1 MVCVGIYSVLVANI
15 QVSDNV
21 HTALLSV
28 MAVSYTHLDV
38 YKRQVLRL
46 LSADFTELYKLLE
59 RAVACSPPFGVLGLS
74 LIHI

>member
-28 MAVSYTHLDV
+28 MAYTV
-38 YKRQVLRL
+38 VLC
-46 LSADFTELYKLLE
+46 F
-59 RAVACSPPFGVLGLS
+59 S
-74 LIHI
+74 LMKTANFSKSIFNAH